1 MARKVKVFW
10 EELGEVVT
18 IIKIAAV
25 KKKVNKIKRKKKLRW
40 NSIEEAS

>member
-25 KKKVNKIKRKKKLRW
+25 KKKVNKIKRKKKTKVELNRGG
-40 NSIEEAS
+40 